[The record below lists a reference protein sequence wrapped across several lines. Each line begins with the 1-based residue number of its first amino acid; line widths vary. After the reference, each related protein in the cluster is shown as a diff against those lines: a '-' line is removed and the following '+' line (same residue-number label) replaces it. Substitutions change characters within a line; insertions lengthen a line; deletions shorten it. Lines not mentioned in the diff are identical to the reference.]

1 MKLRSTNVLFIAP
14 EFYNYHNELVYT
26 MTKLG
31 ANVTFFSEMEQSVAY
46 RLLQKLSKKLKNR
59 FEKNHINKL
68 LLESKK
74 KTFDAVLVIRGAYFT
89 PSIMA
94 ELKDN
99 IKSATFY
106 MYQWDSYRQND
117 YREILPFFDVVST
130 FDCDDA
136 EELNLNYQ
144 PLFYT
149 DTYQKIAI
157 SEEEKIYD
165 LVFYGAYH
173 SDRLLIVKYFHQLFR
188 DNGLIFKSHLYIKK
202 IPLLFKLL
210 KGEIKFKDLKF
221 FKTYAVSSEDISDSY
236 KKSEAVLDIE
246 LSIQSGLSM
255 RTFEVLG
262 SGIKLVTTNSNI
274 VNEDFYN
281 SAQIKV
287 IDRSAINI
295 DLAFFSSPTDKID
308 FTKYHLDAWLE
319 RMFALTDEDK
329 NIKR

>member
-1 MKLRSTNVLFIAP
+1 
-14 EFYNYHNELVYT
+14 

-31 ANVTFFSEMEQSVAY
+31 ADVTFFSEMEQSVAY
-46 RLLQKLSKKLKNR
+46 RVLKKISKKLKKR

-74 KTFDAVLVIRGAYFT
+74 KTFDAVMVIRGGYFT
-89 PSIMA
+89 PNIIA

-99 IKSATFY
+99 TKSATFY

-117 YREILPFFDVVST
+117 YRDILPFFDVVST
-130 FDCDDA
+130 FDYDDA
-136 EELNLNYQ
+136 EELNLSYQ

-149 DTYQKIAI
+149 DTYQKIST
-157 SEEEKIYD
+157 SEEKKIYD

-188 DNGLIFKSHLYIKK
+188 DNDLIFKSHLFIKK

-221 FKTYAVSSEDISDSY
+221 FKTYMVSPEEISGIY

-262 SGIKLVTTNSNI
+262 SGVKLVTTNSNI
-274 VNEDFYN
+274 LNEDFYN
-281 SAQIKV
+281 STQIKV
-287 IDRSAINI
+287 INRSDINI
-295 DLAFFSSPTDKID
+295 DLAFFSSETDKID
-308 FTKYHLDAWLE
+308 LAKYHLDVWIE
-319 RMFALTDEDK
+319 RIFALADK
-329 NIKR
+329 N